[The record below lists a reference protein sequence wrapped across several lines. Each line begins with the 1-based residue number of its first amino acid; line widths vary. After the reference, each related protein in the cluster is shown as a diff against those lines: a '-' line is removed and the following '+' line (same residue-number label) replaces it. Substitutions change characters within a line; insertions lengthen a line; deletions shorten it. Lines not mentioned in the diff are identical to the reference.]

1 MANFT
6 KLNNSKYI
14 LSNLDVQLNNIN
26 SLLAVD
32 ENGNLI
38 GELPLNK
45 NRNTL
50 YRGKDLTSIYSI
62 DTIYNRVSNGTF
74 IDLFVGDY
82 FKVGKYKLSIAGF
95 DTYLNIGDASNL
107 YNHHLILII
116 EEGLTTQYMNSTDI
130 TTGGYYSSYMN
141 KTYYPSIYSELN
153 PLLKNHIKT
162 HREMLSN
169 HINTNIISGGNSGW
183 KGSSDSHEWY
193 DTNLSL
199 LSEIEVFGTTIW
211 SSSGYDIGSAKQQLP
226 YFSLNPNNI
235 NIRKSYWLSGV
246 GSSNSFCCCLGY
258 GGSGNM
264 KASNKNLVRPKL
276 IFG

>member
-6 KLNNSKYI
+6 RLNNSKYI

-62 DTIYNRVSNGTF
+62 DTVYNRVSNGTF

-107 YNHHLILII
+107 YRHHLILII
-116 EEGLTTQYMNSTDI
+116 EEGLTTQYM
-130 TTGGYYSSYMN
+130 
-141 KTYYPSIYSELN
+141 K
-153 PLLKNHIKT
+153 
-162 HREMLSN
+162 
-169 HINTNIISGGNSGW
+169 
-183 KGSSDSHEWY
+183 
-193 DTNLSL
+193 
-199 LSEIEVFGTTIW
+199 
-211 SSSGYDIGSAKQQLP
+211 
-226 YFSLNPNNI
+226 
-235 NIRKSYWLSGV
+235 IRQ
-246 GSSNSFCCCLGY
+246 
-258 GGSGNM
+258 
-264 KASNKNLVRPKL
+264 
-276 IFG
+276 I